1 MIKLELTL
9 EEVNYVLKGIGKN
22 PYEECAP
29 LVNKIHAQAV
39 PQVEALKAQATK
51 EAKLESAE

>member
-1 MIKLELTL
+1 MIKLELTI
-9 EEVNYVLKGIGKN
+9 EEINYVLKSIGKN

-39 PQVEALKAQATK
+39 PQIKTEPETT
-51 EAKLESAE
+51 ESTE

>member
-29 LVNKIHAQAV
+29 LVSKIHAQAL
-39 PQVEALKAQATK
+39 PQVEAIKAQAPD
-51 EAKLESAE
+51 EAKPESAE

>member
-9 EEVNYVLKGIGKN
+9 EEVNYALASIGKN

-29 LVNKIHAQAV
+29 LVTKIHAQAL
-39 PQVEALKAQATK
+39 PQVEALKEKDEEAQK
-51 EAKLESAE
+51 